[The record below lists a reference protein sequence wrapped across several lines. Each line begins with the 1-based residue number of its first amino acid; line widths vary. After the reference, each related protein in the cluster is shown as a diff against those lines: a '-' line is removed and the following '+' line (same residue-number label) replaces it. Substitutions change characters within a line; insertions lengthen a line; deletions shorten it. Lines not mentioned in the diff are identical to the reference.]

1 MGGAKLALGLY
12 RLMQSQNRA
21 SLLSIIGNTGDDL
34 EMFGLR
40 ICPDLDTILYTLSG
54 LANPVVGWGIEGD
67 TFHTL
72 EMLKRY
78 GEDAWFWLGD
88 RDFATHILTT
98 QWLRAGDSLTEVI
111 AKQAAQLGLEC
122 QLLPMADSDV
132 RTIIDTDEVGEMPF
146 QEYFVHRQ
154 AKDTV
159 RGLRLMGAEQAQV
172 SPAVGEALGQ
182 AGLIII
188 CPSNPYLSVWPILA
202 VPGMQKLLQTAQA
215 RGTKIVVV
223 SPIVGGIALKGPA
236 AAIMRSMGNASLLVK
251 SAWINMSGPPMTI
264 MRSMGQETEASALG
278 VARLY
283 QGLADVFVL
292 DTVDAD
298 QESVIQVLGLQTLVT
313 DTVMHSEADKIRLAA
328 AILERFE

>member
-1 MGGAKLALGLY
+1 MLENLDENKRHRVVALAGGVGGAKLALGLY
-12 RLMQSQNRA
+12 RLMQSENRA

-40 ICPDLDTILYTLSG
+40 ICPDLDTVLYTLSG
-54 LANPVVGWGIEGD
+54 LANPLVGWGIAGD
-67 TFHTL
+67 TFQTL

-98 QWLRAGDSLTEVI
+98 QWLRAGDSLTQVI
-111 AKQAAQLGLEC
+111 AKQAAKLGLEC
-122 QLLPMADSDV
+122 ELLPMTDSDV
-132 RTIIDTDEVGEMPF
+132 RTMVQTDEAGELPF

-159 RGLRLMGAEQAQV
+159 RGLRFMGAEQAEV
-172 SPAVGEALGQ
+172 SQAVGDAIGQ
-182 AGLIII
+182 AGLIIV
-188 CPSNPYLSVWPILA
+188 CPSNPYLSIWPILA
-202 VPGMQKLLQTAQA
+202 VPGMQNLLQATQA

-223 SPIVGGIALKGPA
+223 SPIVGGVALKGPA
-236 AAIMRSMGNASLLVK
+236 AA
-251 SAWINMSGPPMTI
+251 I

-283 QGLADVFVL
+283 QGRADVFVL
-292 DTVDAD
+292 DKVDAN
-298 QESVIQVLGLQTLVT
+298 QESAIQALGLQTLVT
-313 DTVMHSEADKIRLAA
+313 DTIMHSEADKIRLAS
-328 AILERFE
+328 AILEKFE

>member
-1 MGGAKLALGLY
+1 MLENLDENKPLRRVVALAGGVGGAKLALGLY
-12 RLMQSQNRA
+12 RLMQSENRA
-21 SLLSIIGNTGDDL
+21 QMLSIIGNTGDDL

-54 LANPVVGWGIEGD
+54 LANPLVGWGIAGD

-98 QWLRAGDSLTEVI
+98 QWLRAGDSLTDVI
-111 AKQAAQLGLEC
+111 AKQATQLGLEC
-122 QLLPMADSDV
+122 QLLPMADSNV
-132 RTIIDTDEVGEMPF
+132 RTIVDTAEAGEMLF

-159 RGLRLMGAEQAQV
+159 RGLRFMGAEQAQV
-172 SPAVGEALGQ
+172 SLAVREVLGQ

-188 CPSNPYLSVWPILA
+188 CPSNPYLSIWPILA
-202 VPGMQKLLQTAQA
+202 VPGMQALLQQAQA
-215 RGTKIVVV
+215 GGTKIVVV
-223 SPIVGGIALKGPA
+223 SPIVGGVAIKGPA
-236 AAIMRSMGNASLLVK
+236 AAIMRSMGH
-251 SAWINMSGPPMTI
+251 
-264 MRSMGQETEASALG
+264 ETEASAVG

-283 QGLADVFVL
+283 QGLADVMVL
-292 DTVDAD
+292 DKVDAD
-298 QESVIQVLGLQTLVT
+298 QESIIQGLGFQTLVT
-313 DTVMHSEADKIRLAA
+313 DTIMHSEADKIRLAA
-328 AILERFE
+328 AILEKFE